1 MTGADLQKARLALDM
16 SQQQLADALGVTRVT
31 VARWEGG
38 EREIPPLLS
47 QQAALTVLRL
57 EEALR

>member
-1 MTGADLQKARLALDM
+1 MSPAELRKARLKLDL
-16 SQQQLADALGVTRVT
+16 SQEELADALGVTRVT

-47 QQAALTVLRL
+47 QQAASMVIRL
-57 EEALR
+57 EKALR